1 MSNTIIGYQN
11 RIDAATFAAYGSW
24 STTLPL
30 TNIKT
35 RSLSR
40 KARSTNATN
49 SSTKLRFAL
58 DSSRVIGSV
67 AIVNHN
73 MQKDATWRYR
83 VYSDSGYSTL
93 VYDSGTINVWPLMP
107 FGSYEWEDSRFWD
120 LQLSAEEIALFT
132 KTLTYVPDTIAS
144 AQYYQIEFFDSTNT
158 DGYVELGRIFV
169 GSIYQP
175 ALNMNLGASIG
186 DETNTVVDVALS
198 GAEFF
203 DRRTSYRVAQ
213 FTLDHLTYNESIIN
227 GDIIKISGVDAEVV
241 YIYDDNTALDL
252 HRRAFLGRLRALS
265 PISQPYNTRYQ
276 TTYEIKEL
284 L

>member
-40 KARSTNATN
+40 KARSTNAAN
-49 SSTKLRFAL
+49 SSTKLRFSL
-58 DSSRVIGSV
+58 DSARVIGSV

-107 FGSYEWEDSRFWD
+107 FGSYEWEDENFWD
-120 LQLSAEEIALFT
+120 LQLSDEEIALFT
-132 KTLTYVPDTIAS
+132 KTLTYVPDTIES
-144 AQYYQIEFFDSTNT
+144 AQYYQVEFFDSTNT

-175 ALNMNLGASIG
+175 TLNMSLGASIG

>member
-40 KARSTNATN
+40 KARSTNAAN
-49 SSTKLRFAL
+49 SSTKLRFSL
-58 DSSRVIGSV
+58 DSACVIGSV

-73 MQKDATWRYR
+73 IQKDATWRYR

-107 FGSYEWEDSRFWD
+107 YGSYEWEDENFWD
-120 LQLSAEEIALFT
+120 LQLSDEEIALFT
-132 KTLTYVPDTIAS
+132 KTLTYVPETIAS

-169 GSIYQP
+169 GAIYQP

>member
-40 KARSTNATN
+40 KARSTNAAN
-49 SSTKLRFAL
+49 SSTKLRFSL
-58 DSSRVIGSV
+58 DSARVIGSV

-107 FGSYEWEDSRFWD
+107 YGSYEWEDENFWD
-120 LQLSAEEIALFT
+120 LQLSDEEIALFT

-169 GSIYQP
+169 GAIYQP
-175 ALNMNLGASIG
+175 TLNMNLGASIG

>member
-40 KARSTNATN
+40 KARSTNAAN
-49 SSTKLRFAL
+49 SSTKLRFSL
-58 DSSRVIGSV
+58 DSARVIGSV

-107 FGSYEWEDSRFWD
+107 FGSYEWEDENFWD
-120 LQLSAEEIALFT
+120 LQLSDEEIALFT
-132 KTLTYVPDTIAS
+132 KTLTYVPDTIES

-175 ALNMNLGASIG
+175 TLNMSLGASIG
-186 DETNTVVDVALS
+186 DEANTIIDVALS

-276 TTYEIKEL
+276 TT
-284 L
+284 

>member
-1 MSNTIIGYQN
+1 MANTIIGYQN

-24 STTLPL
+24 STSLPL

-35 RSLSR
+35 RQLSK
-40 KARSTNATN
+40 KARSTNAVN

-58 DSSRVIGSV
+58 DAERIIGSV

-132 KTLTYVPDTIAS
+132 KTLTFVPSTVAS

-169 GSIYQP
+169 GAIYQP
-175 ALNMNLGASIG
+175 ELNMNLGASIG
-186 DETNTVVDVALS
+186 EETNTIVDVALS

-203 DRRTSYRVAQ
+203 DRRTSSRVAQ
-213 FTLDHLTYNESIIN
+213 FTLDHLQYNESIIN
-227 GDIIKISGVDAEVV
+227 GDIMKISGTDAEVL

-252 HRRAFLGRLRALS
+252 HRRAFLGRLRTLS
-265 PISQPYNTRYQ
+265 PIAQPYNTRYQ
-276 TTYEIKEL
+276 TSYEIKEL

>member
-24 STTLPL
+24 STSLPL

-35 RSLSR
+35 RQLSK
-40 KARSTNATN
+40 KARSTNAAN

-58 DSSRVIGSV
+58 DEERIIGSV

-83 VYSDSGYSTL
+83 VYSDSGYATL

-132 KTLTYVPDTIAS
+132 KTLTYVPSTVTS
-144 AQYYQIEFFDSTNT
+144 ARYYQIEFFDSTNT

-169 GSIYQP
+169 GAIYQP
-175 ALNMNLGASIG
+175 ALNMSLGASIG
-186 DETNTVVDVALS
+186 DETNTIVDVALS

-203 DRRTSYRVAQ
+203 DRRNSSRVAQ
-213 FTLDHLTYNESIIN
+213 FTLDHLAYNESIIN
-227 GDIIKISGVDAEVV
+227 GDIMKISGVDAEVL

>member
-40 KARSTNATN
+40 KARSTNAAN
-49 SSTKLRFAL
+49 SSTKLRFSL
-58 DSSRVIGSV
+58 DSARVIGSV

-107 FGSYEWEDSRFWD
+107 YGSYEWEDENFWD
-120 LQLSAEEIALFT
+120 LQLSDEEIALFT

-169 GSIYQP
+169 GAIYQP

-186 DETNTVVDVALS
+186 DEANTIIDVALS

-203 DRRTSYRVAQ
+203 DRRTSYRVAK

>member
-24 STTLPL
+24 SGTLPL

-40 KARSTNATN
+40 KARSTNAVN
-49 SSTKLRFAL
+49 SSTKLRFSL
-58 DSSRVIGSV
+58 DSARVIGSV

-93 VYDSGTINVWPLMP
+93 IYDSGTINVWPLMP
-107 FGSYEWEDSRFWD
+107 YGSYEWEDENFWD
-120 LQLSAEEIALFT
+120 LQLSDEEIALFT
-132 KTLTYVPDTIAS
+132 KTLTYVPDTIES
-144 AQYYQIEFFDSTNT
+144 AQYYQVEFFDSTNT
-158 DGYVELGRIFV
+158 DGYVELGRIFI

-175 ALNMNLGASIG
+175 TLNMSLGASIG
-186 DETNTVVDVALS
+186 DEANTVVDVALS

>member
-1 MSNTIIGYQN
+1 MANTIIGYQN
-11 RIDAATFAAYGSW
+11 RIDAATFGAYGSW

-40 KARSTNATN
+40 KARSTNAAN
-49 SSTKLRFAL
+49 SSTKLRFSL
-58 DSSRVIGSV
+58 DSARVIGSV

-73 MQKDATWRYR
+73 MQKNATWRYR

-93 VYDSGTINVWPLMP
+93 LYDSGTINVWPLMP
-107 FGSYEWEDSRFWD
+107 YGSYEWEDENFWD
-120 LQLSAEEIALFT
+120 LQLSDEEIALFT

-169 GSIYQP
+169 GSIYKP
-175 ALNMNLGASIG
+175 TLNMSLGASIG

>member
-40 KARSTNATN
+40 KARSTNAAN
-49 SSTKLRFAL
+49 SSTKLRFSL
-58 DSSRVIGSV
+58 DSARVIGSV

-107 FGSYEWEDSRFWD
+107 YGSYEWEDENFWD
-120 LQLSAEEIALFT
+120 LQLSDEEIALFT
-132 KTLTYVPDTIAS
+132 KTLTYVPNTIAS

-169 GSIYQP
+169 GAIYQP
-175 ALNMNLGASIG
+175 TLNMNLGASIG

>member
-1 MSNTIIGYQN
+1 MANTIIGYQN
-11 RIDAATFAAYGSW
+11 RIDAATFGVYGSW

-35 RSLSR
+35 RQLSK
-40 KARSTNATN
+40 KARSTNAVN
-49 SSTKLRFAL
+49 ASTKLRFTL
-58 DSSRVIGSV
+58 DSERIIGSV

-120 LQLSAEEIALFT
+120 LQISAEEIALFT
-132 KTLTYVPDTIAS
+132 KTLTYVPDTVAS
-144 AQYYQIEFFDSTNT
+144 AQYYQIEFFDSTHT

-175 ALNMNLGASIG
+175 TLNMSLGASIG
-186 DETNTVVDVALS
+186 DEANTIIDVALS

>member
-40 KARSTNATN
+40 KARSTNAAN
-49 SSTKLRFAL
+49 SSTKLRFSL
-58 DSSRVIGSV
+58 DSARVIGSV

-107 FGSYEWEDSRFWD
+107 FGSYEWEDENFWD
-120 LQLSAEEIALFT
+120 LQLSDEEIALFT
-132 KTLTYVPDTIAS
+132 KTLTYVPDTIES

-175 ALNMNLGASIG
+175 TLNMSLGASIG
-186 DETNTVVDVALS
+186 DEANTIIDVALS

>member
-11 RIDAATFAAYGSW
+11 RIDAATFATYGSW

-40 KARSTNATN
+40 KARSTNAAN
-49 SSTKLRFAL
+49 SSTKLRFSL

-107 FGSYEWEDSRFWD
+107 FGSYQWEDNNFWD
-120 LQLSAEEIALFT
+120 LQLSDEEIALFT
-132 KTLTYVPDTIAS
+132 KTLTYVPDTIES
-144 AQYYQIEFFDSTNT
+144 AKYYQVEFFDSTNT

-175 ALNMNLGASIG
+175 ALNMSLGASIG

-241 YIYDDNTALDL
+241 YIYDNNTALDL

>member
-49 SSTKLRFAL
+49 SSTKLRFSL
-58 DSSRVIGSV
+58 DSARVIGSV

-107 FGSYEWEDSRFWD
+107 YGSYEWEDDNFWD
-120 LQLSAEEIALFT
+120 LQLSDEEIALFT

-169 GSIYQP
+169 GAIYQP
-175 ALNMNLGASIG
+175 TLNMSLGASIG
-186 DETNTVVDVALS
+186 DETNTIVDVALS

-227 GDIIKISGVDAEVV
+227 GDIIKISGVDAEVL